1 MIPVE
6 GAFVMRAGSRSSVGP
21 WDLGPTHRPED
32 GKNGDPMVGELLVG
46 RDVPLGRLRDVIAR
60 AGAGE
65 RSLALVSGPAGIGKS
80 SLVRAAVGDVDA
92 LGWGTSVEA
101 VAAPGYWPWSRALE
115 GVAAAVG
122 TETAVAAAA
131 DDASL
136 LALIGRTFGPAVP
149 SEGSE
154 RDRLLLMDAVSRWL
168 VRVAAERGPVVVVL
182 DDLQWADES
191 SLALLEFVAR
201 DPAAAAV
208 AIIGCYRTEEI
219 ATQARRRLSTL
230 AMAATTIELE
240 GLDREA
246 VEVFVTGI
254 AGRLSPIEHEVVF
267 RRAGGHPVFTREL
280 ALLARKGGAGHS
292 LPLPLAVRDAI
303 EHRLAGL
310 PAGTRGVLEFA
321 ALVGNLIEVD
331 LVAAAAAVAP
341 AAVSDAVDGARSA
354 GIVTVDG
361 DRTRF
366 AHDLYRETIADAI
379 AVDQRA
385 AMHQRIGV
393 ALDERAGRGV
403 LVHPADLAHHF
414 TAAIRVGEARRAARW
429 AVAAAASDVESLAFN
444 EAAGHLRRWRE
455 SLAFSPLPV
464 DPSDHAT
471 VLLTEADALARA
483 GMIDEARDRLR
494 TAHALAAQASL
505 ASLRGEVALAV
516 ADLGARASSR
526 RDEVLR
532 GLEAA
537 LATVAGIDADL
548 EARLTARLARE
559 LQHSVAAERDDAGPL
574 SERALALGRSGA
586 APGTLLTCLLA
597 RHDVLWVPGAPT
609 ERIDLAREIVSVA
622 ARAGDHERMAQGN
635 LLLANAL
642 LESGSAAFEPALD
655 ETLQMLDELGQPRHR
670 YIAATRRAALLLLR
684 GDLDAADVAIEAAA
698 ALGTSIR
705 EPDAENVRMSQLL
718 ESTRARAV
726 PEELLRFSEAA
737 AAHWTGAPTHAHAI
751 AAGFCARAGDL
762 LTARRHAA
770 IVADLGSSS
779 ADRSYFWSVGVREL
793 AVAAIALDDRPLCER
808 LLDDLAPI
816 AGTCGVNGAVVAFAG
831 SHGHVAGLLAR
842 HLGRP
847 DADGL
852 LADAA
857 AVYERLG
864 ANAFLAELR
873 APTQEPGRR
882 LFPELTAREEEVLV
896 LIAKGRSNDEIVAA
910 LVVSPAT
917 VRNHITRIFQ
927 KLHVRNRAQ
936 AIVRARE
943 AGIS

>member
-1 MIPVE
+1 
-6 GAFVMRAGSRSSVGP
+6 MRAGSRSSVGP

-80 SLVRAAVGDVDA
+80 SLVRAAVGDVDV

-310 PAGTRGVLEFA
+310 PGRNTRGAGARGARRQPHRGRPRGRRRRCCACCCRRRGRWRQIGGDRHRGWRSSPVRSRP
-321 ALVGNLIEVD
+321 VPRDHRGRD
-331 LVAAAAAVAP
+331 RCRSTGGDAP
-341 AAVSDAVDGARSA
+341 ADRRRPRRARRS
-354 GIVTVDG
+354 GC
-361 DRTRF
+361 
-366 AHDLYRETIADAI
+366 
-379 AVDQRA
+379 
-385 AMHQRIGV
+385 
-393 ALDERAGRGV
+393 

-414 TAAIRVGEARRAARW
+414 TAAIRVGEAGRAARW

-505 ASLRGEVALAV
+505 ASLQGEVALAV

-622 ARAGDHERMAQGN
+622 ARRRRPRTDGTRQPPPGQRAARERLRRLRARPGRD
-635 LLLANAL
+635 
-642 LESGSAAFEPALD
+642 PPD
-655 ETLQMLDELGQPRHR
+655 V
-670 YIAATRRAALLLLR
+670 RRARSAPSPLHRHHPPSRTVAAPRRPRR
-684 GDLDAADVAIEAAA
+684 GRR
-698 ALGTSIR
+698 GHRSR
-705 EPDAENVRMSQLL
+705 C
-718 ESTRARAV
+718 RAR
-726 PEELLRFSEAA
+726 
-737 AAHWTGAPTHAHAI
+737 
-751 AAGFCARAGDL
+751 
-762 LTARRHAA
+762 
-770 IVADLGSSS
+770 
-779 ADRSYFWSVGVREL
+779 
-793 AVAAIALDDRPLCER
+793 
-808 LLDDLAPI
+808 
-816 AGTCGVNGAVVAFAG
+816 
-831 SHGHVAGLLAR
+831 HV
-842 HLGRP
+842 
-847 DADGL
+847 D
-852 LADAA
+852 
-857 AVYERLG
+857 
-864 ANAFLAELR
+864 
-873 APTQEPGRR
+873 
-882 LFPELTAREEEVLV
+882 
-896 LIAKGRSNDEIVAA
+896 S
-910 LVVSPAT
+910 
-917 VRNHITRIFQ
+917 
-927 KLHVRNRAQ
+927 
-936 AIVRARE
+936 
-943 AGIS
+943 